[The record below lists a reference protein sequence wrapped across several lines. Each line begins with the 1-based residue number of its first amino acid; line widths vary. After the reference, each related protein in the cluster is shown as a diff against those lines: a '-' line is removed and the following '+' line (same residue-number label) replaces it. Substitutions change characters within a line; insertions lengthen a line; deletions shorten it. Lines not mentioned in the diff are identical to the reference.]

1 MTMRYKSLGCKKRTD
16 SVLDIGNHDL
26 LATKTLDYD
35 IDDDDS
41 NCKIMDQHGH
51 DYEDNIIMTG
61 QW

>member
-1 MTMRYKSLGCKKRTD
+1 M
-16 SVLDIGNHDL
+16 LDTGNHDL

-51 DYEDNIIMTG
+51 DYEDYYNDRPMVRREMVSMMT
-61 QW
+61 